1 MKKNIFILFLL
12 GIISFASCSF
22 TDKKFEY
29 TGDKEKLLMEIIQY
43 MVSRGH
49 YDQQPLDDAYSKRV
63 FKGYIQ
69 YLDPQKRY
77 FIQEDIDEFK
87 NYLKALPEK
96 ILSTAPAIVSET
108 AVEYYKERFAVK
120 GFDGSPWIP
129 GRPKKSGSLLVQ
141 SGNLMNSIRPAYVG
155 PDKVIISA
163 GNAQVPYAQVHN
175 EGFEGDVAIQSYVR
189 STKGKA
195 NKKKADAGD
204 APGHMKIPQRQFM
217 GDARELSD
225 RIKDR
230 LNAAISSIL

>member
-1 MKKNIFILFLL
+1 M
-12 GIISFASCSF
+12 
-22 TDKKFEY
+22 
-29 TGDKEKLLMEIIQY
+29 
-43 MVSRGH
+43 
-49 YDQQPLDDAYSKRV
+49 
-63 FKGYIQ
+63 
-69 YLDPQKRY
+69 
-77 FIQEDIDEFK
+77 DIDEFK

-155 PDKVIISA
+155 PDKVVISA

-204 APGHMKIPQRQFM
+204 APGTVKAHTRHMKIPKRQFM
-217 GDARELSD
+217 GYSRDMAD
-225 RIKDR
+225 RIKKR
-230 LNAAISSIL
+230 LDEAIDGIL

>member
-1 MKKNIFILFLL
+1 M
-12 GIISFASCSF
+12 
-22 TDKKFEY
+22 
-29 TGDKEKLLMEIIQY
+29 
-43 MVSRGH
+43 
-49 YDQQPLDDAYSKRV
+49 
-63 FKGYIQ
+63 
-69 YLDPQKRY
+69 
-77 FIQEDIDEFK
+77 DIDEFK

-155 PDKVIISA
+155 PDKVVISA
-163 GNAQVPYAQVHN
+163 GNAQVPYAEVHN
-175 EGFEGDVAIQSYVR
+175 EGFEGDVTVKSYVR

-204 APGHMKIPQRQFM
+204 APGTVKAHTRHMKIPQRQFM
-217 GDARELSD
+217 GDAHELSD

>member
-1 MKKNIFILFLL
+1 M
-12 GIISFASCSF
+12 
-22 TDKKFEY
+22 
-29 TGDKEKLLMEIIQY
+29 
-43 MVSRGH
+43 
-49 YDQQPLDDAYSKRV
+49 
-63 FKGYIQ
+63 
-69 YLDPQKRY
+69 
-77 FIQEDIDEFK
+77 DIDEFK

-155 PDKVIISA
+155 PDKVVISA

-175 EGFEGDVAIQSYVR
+175 EGFEGDVPVKSYVR
-189 STKGKA
+189 STKGQA
-195 NKKKADAGD
+195 SKKEKDAGD
-204 APGHMKIPQRQFM
+204 APGTVKAHTRHMKIPQRQFM

>member
-1 MKKNIFILFLL
+1 MDL
-12 GIISFASCSF
+12 
-22 TDKKFEY
+22 E
-29 TGDKEKLLMEIIQY
+29 
-43 MVSRGH
+43 
-49 YDQQPLDDAYSKRV
+49 
-63 FKGYIQ
+63 
-69 YLDPQKRY
+69 
-77 FIQEDIDEFK
+77 EFRD
-87 NYLKALPEK
+87 YLKALPGK
-96 ILSTAPAIVSET
+96 IEGAAPAVVAET
-108 AVEYYKERFAVK
+108 AVEYFKERFKEKA
-120 GFDGSPWIP
+120 FDGAPWAP

-163 GNAQVPYAQVHN
+163 GNSQVTYAQVHS

-204 APGHMKIPQRQFM
+204 APGTVKAHTRHMKIPQRQFM

-230 LNAAISSIL
+230 LNAAISNIL

>member
-1 MKKNIFILFLL
+1 M
-12 GIISFASCSF
+12 GIGLRARCES
-22 TDKKFEY
+22 
-29 TGDKEKLLMEIIQY
+29 
-43 MVSRGH
+43 SRRKPH
-49 YDQQPLDDAYSKRV
+49 HPRDAYSLTRDRKLQC
-63 FKGYIQ
+63 KYTTKQGTEYGY
-69 YLDPQKRY
+69 RWV
-77 FIQEDIDEFK
+77 QELFEGFTGKDF
-87 NYLKALPEK
+87 
-96 ILSTAPAIVSET
+96 APAIVSET

-155 PDKVIISA
+155 PDKVVISA

-204 APGHMKIPQRQFM
+204 APGTVKAHTRHMNIPKRQFM
-217 GDARELSD
+217 GYSRDMAD
-225 RIKDR
+225 RIKKR
-230 LNAAISSIL
+230 LDEAIDGIL

>member
-1 MKKNIFILFLL
+1 M
-12 GIISFASCSF
+12 
-22 TDKKFEY
+22 
-29 TGDKEKLLMEIIQY
+29 
-43 MVSRGH
+43 
-49 YDQQPLDDAYSKRV
+49 
-63 FKGYIQ
+63 
-69 YLDPQKRY
+69 
-77 FIQEDIDEFK
+77 DIDEFK

-155 PDKVIISA
+155 PDKVVISA
-163 GNAQVPYAQVHN
+163 GNAQVPYAKVHN
-175 EGFEGDVAIQSYVR
+175 EGFEGDVAVKSYVR
-189 STKGKA
+189 STKKGQA
-195 NKKKADAGD
+195 SKKEKDAGD
-204 APGHMKIPQRQFM
+204 APGTVKAHTRHMKIPQRQFM